1 MYVTLKVDF
10 GHKGF
15 SWDLIKTFTICPFVA
30 IWHLKERFFW
40 GTNISQKMKQPGDW
54 HSSAVDIAPRAEHVA
69 NRRAWSVAY
78 GATWRIQ
85 GDPWL
90 GMLTHLGLTQ
100 NNGPQKNEYLELELL
115 WIATGKYD

>member
-30 IWHLKERFFW
+30 FW
-40 GTNISQKMKQPGDW
+40 GTNISQKMKQPGDL
-54 HSSAVDIAPRAEHVA
+54 HLSAVDIPFVFCAPRAEHVA
-69 NRRAWSVAY
+69 NRRAWSVAWP
-78 GATWRIQ
+78 GALKKDTWRIQ

-90 GMLTHLGLTQ
+90 GMLTHLGADSKFLA
-100 NNGPQKNEYLELELL
+100 PPKK
-115 WIATGKYD
+115 WILGVGITMNCYG